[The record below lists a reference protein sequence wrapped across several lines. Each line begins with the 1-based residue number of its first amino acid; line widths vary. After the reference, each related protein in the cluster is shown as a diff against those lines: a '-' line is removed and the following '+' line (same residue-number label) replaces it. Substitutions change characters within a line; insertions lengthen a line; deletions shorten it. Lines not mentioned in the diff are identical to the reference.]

1 MAPTFL
7 FIVLAALVHFSSAA
21 SNNYPSFRQ
30 VRRINIRKQNGRQTP
45 TPFNCVKAGFF
56 GDPKDCFRF
65 YRCVDY
71 YGNEAQFTLFE
82 FVCAEGTIFDESL
95 SVCNHPHAVN
105 PPPACL
111 ATTSWV
117 TTTVAPPAPV
127 PPAPPAT
134 VPPAP
139 PVVTAAV
146 ETTTVA
152 AAPVTETTTASNPPT
167 QPNNGNVET
176 TIAPAA
182 PVTGQPAVTD
192 LPTGPTTAPTVP
204 PTDAPMAV
212 PTAPTAAPTDAP
224 TAAPTAPTVPPTDA
238 PTAPPT
244 APIVPTAAP
253 TVPPT
258 DAPTA
263 APTAPTTAPTE
274 APTAPPTAPTVPTT
288 EFAPDVLPVDPVTT
302 TTAAPAPEPTTAA
315 PAPVTTTVAAPAT
328 TTVSSGEMDLT
339 PAITPIVP
347 PPTDVAPFM
356 LTCNDDKYHRHPVR
370 CDLYYKC
377 VWTELAFSVDL
388 RACPAGLHY
397 DEASGTCKSPGRTT
411 ACVFATLPPTGVVTT
426 VPTTTTEITT
436 VPTTTTVATEAPPT
450 VPTTTVA
457 TEAPVT
463 AAATTTVPATT
474 APSVP
479 AQYTLAPGSLY
490 DCKMPGHYPYQLD
503 CIRFYRCFEIEPSV
517 LKGLLYRCP
526 VDYAY
531 STVTQRCVRQNTL
544 PACDRNGIRLPMDFP
559 VPLIPLE
566 DTTMVLLEDFDSF
579 FGNPNYF
586 YIPRR
591 KIKNPQSSR
600 IRNKPQPQPK
610 NKRY

>member
-21 SNNYPSFRQ
+21 SNNFPSFRQ

-45 TPFNCVKAGFF
+45 APFNCVKAGFF
-56 GDPKDCFRF
+56 GDPKDCNRF

-111 ATTSWV
+111 ATTSLV
-117 TTTVAPPAPV
+117 T
-127 PPAPPAT
+127 
-134 VPPAP
+134 
-139 PVVTAAV
+139 
-146 ETTTVA
+146 
-152 AAPVTETTTASNPPT
+152 
-167 QPNNGNVET
+167 
-176 TIAPAA
+176 
-182 PVTGQPAVTD
+182 
-192 LPTGPTTAPTVP
+192 
-204 PTDAPMAV
+204 
-212 PTAPTAAPTDAP
+212 PTAPTTAPTDAP
-224 TAAPTAPTVPPTDA
+224 TAA
-238 PTAPPT
+238 
-244 APIVPTAAP
+244 
-253 TVPPT
+253 
-258 DAPTA
+258 
-263 APTAPTTAPTE
+263 
-274 APTAPPTAPTVPTT
+274 PTAPTVPTT

-302 TTAAPAPEPTTAA
+302 TTAAPVPEPITAA

-328 TTVSSGEMDLT
+328 TTVSSGESELT

-347 PPTDVAPFM
+347 PPTDAAPFM
-356 LTCNDDKYHRHPVR
+356 LTCNDDKFHRHPVR

-388 RACPAGLHY
+388 RACPPGQHY

-426 VPTTTTEITT
+426 VPT
-436 VPTTTTVATEAPPT
+436 VTTTVATEAPPAVPT
-450 VPTTTVA
+450 TAVATEAPAVVPTTTVA

-463 AAATTTVPATT
+463 AAATTTALPAVETTATT

-503 CIRFYRCFEIEPSV
+503 CIRFYRCFEIEARV

-526 VDYAY
+526 IDYAY
-531 STVTQRCVRQNTL
+531 STVTERCVRQNTL

-591 KIKNPQSSR
+591 KIKTNPQSSR